1 MFKIADLRC
10 RAQIPSI
17 REKRILAPLPSDS
30 GGRPVPG
37 KYGDGVLE
45 GKQLLP
51 NAFQEQVSI
60 PAGKIPAPDTS
71 TEKNV
76 SADNNLLIQKMKA
89 QAPRA
94 MSRHVV
100 NLHGGAEQ
108 LGGLVFGEQEV
119 GFERFDFQSE
129 APIAEKFTV
138 SHHERGFGVHG
149 GLATVAPD
157 DRRGISDVV
166 EVAVGQH
173 QEMHRFA
180 SERGI
185 CSLRSVE
192 KNAAGRCCI
201 VETIG
206 VKHAPGKGFEPIHE
220 KMVREKVMSKFDFLS
235 SVCKLF
241 TSCRMKRALS
251 CLSCAAA
258 MVLAGFVPAPLA
270 ARSSVDPGQVA
281 ISVARWLEQGHYT
294 REKLDDKMSGRFLQ
308 TYLTTL
314 DYNKLYFIQPDIDEF
329 AGKYSTTLGDS
340 VLRGDL
346 GPAREI
352 FARFRQRVED
362 RVAKNKKLAQKKYAF
377 DSSRA
382 VEINRQDAPWPKNQE
397 EADRIWQSRI
407 EAELLKETLAE
418 LKLRPPQE
426 TVTRRYD
433 QVLRNVR
440 EMEDDDVVKAFLSAL
455 AQTYDPHSEYL
466 SPSDLENFQISMK
479 LSLVGVGAVLSS
491 EDGYAKVKEI
501 VPGGPADRDGRLT
514 VSDRVAAVAQGDA
527 EFEDVVDMKLDK
539 VVEKIRGK
547 KGTVVRLLVIPGDAT
562 DPSKRKIVEIRR
574 DEVKLK
580 DQEAKAEVLDL
591 DENGGRPVRI
601 GWITLPSF
609 YANMENRGTPK
620 STTEDVALLIARLK
634 REGIQGLVI
643 DLRRDGGGSLEEA
656 INLTG
661 LFIPKGPVVQAKDSN
676 GKITVSQDTNPVL
689 AYSGP
694 LIVLTNRLSASASEI
709 FAAALQ
715 DYGRAVVIGDERTF
729 GKGTVQTVLD
739 LGRLMSPFSL
749 GTADAGALKLTIQ
762 KFYRVRGG
770 STQLNGVESDMI
782 LPSLTDNSEIGE
794 GSLKNRLAYDEVAP
808 VKIADSMAATPLF
821 LNQLKARSGPRVA
834 ADPEFLYTMEDMRRV
849 REKITENKISL
860 NEKVRR
866 KELVEDKKR
875 KELREKERQ
884 SRGPALEVQAYE
896 LTLDDLAAPKLRPV
910 AFDRKQDKSL
920 LDSDDDETETKK
932 ATPEPDPIRNE
943 SLRIMRD
950 FIEFNQQMKTASI
963 QGESPL

>member
-1 MFKIADLRC
+1 
-10 RAQIPSI
+10 
-17 REKRILAPLPSDS
+17 
-30 GGRPVPG
+30 
-37 KYGDGVLE
+37 
-45 GKQLLP
+45 
-51 NAFQEQVSI
+51 
-60 PAGKIPAPDTS
+60 
-71 TEKNV
+71 
-76 SADNNLLIQKMKA
+76 
-89 QAPRA
+89 
-94 MSRHVV
+94 
-100 NLHGGAEQ
+100 
-108 LGGLVFGEQEV
+108 
-119 GFERFDFQSE
+119 
-129 APIAEKFTV
+129 
-138 SHHERGFGVHG
+138 
-149 GLATVAPD
+149 
-157 DRRGISDVV
+157 
-166 EVAVGQH
+166 
-173 QEMHRFA
+173 
-180 SERGI
+180 
-185 CSLRSVE
+185 
-192 KNAAGRCCI
+192 
-201 VETIG
+201 
-206 VKHAPGKGFEPIHE
+206 
-220 KMVREKVMSKFDFLS
+220 
-235 SVCKLF
+235 
-241 TSCRMKRALS
+241 MKRALLGLFS
-251 CLSCAAA
+251 
-258 MVLAGFVPAPLA
+258 AGLIALVGLLPLPLA
-270 ARSSVDPGQVA
+270 ARNSVDPGQVA
-281 ISVARWLEQGHYT
+281 ISVGRWLEQGHYT
-294 REKLDDKMSGRFLQ
+294 REKLDDKLSARFLQ

-314 DYNKLYFIQPDIDEF
+314 DYNKLYFTQQDVRQFEE
-329 AGKYSTTLGDS
+329 KYFSTLGDS

-352 FARFRQRVED
+352 FARFKQRVEE
-362 RVAKNKKLAQKKYAF
+362 RVAKNKKLAQKKYTF
-377 DSSRA
+377 DSDRT
-382 VEINRQDAPWPKNQE
+382 VEINRQDLPWPKNQE

-407 EAELLKETLAE
+407 EAELLKEHLAE

-440 EMEDDDVVKAFLSAL
+440 EMEDDDIIKTFLSAL

-514 VSDRVAAVAQGDA
+514 VSDRIAAVAQGDG

-591 DENGGRPVRI
+591 AEPGGRPTRI

-620 STTEDVALLIARLK
+620 STTQDVAALLARLK
-634 REGIQGLVI
+634 REGIQGLII

-661 LFIPKGPVVQAKDSN
+661 LFIPRGPVVQAKDPN
-676 GKITVSQDTNPVL
+676 GKITVSQDTNPDVV
-689 AYSGP
+689 YSGP

-715 DYGRAVVIGDERTF
+715 DYGRAVIVGDERTF

-770 STQLNGVESDMI
+770 STQLNGVESDI
-782 LPSLTDNSEIGE
+782 VLPSLTDNPEIGE
-794 GSLKNRLAYDEVAP
+794 GSLKNRLGYDEVAP

-821 LNQLKARSGPRVA
+821 LNQLKERSAARVS
-834 ADPEFLYTMEDMRRV
+834 ADPEFRYTMEDLRRV
-849 REKITENKISL
+849 REKIVQNTIPV
-860 NEKVRR
+860 NEKTRR
-866 KELVEDKKR
+866 DELAEDKKR

-884 SRGPALEVQAYE
+884 ARGPALDVQAYE
-896 LTLDDLAAPKLRPV
+896 LTLDDLAVPKLRPV
-910 AFDRKQDKSL
+910 AFDRKQDKNL
-920 LDSDDDETETKK
+920 LEAEDDDANAKK
-932 ATPEPDPIRNE
+932 TAPEPDPIRNE
-943 SLRIMRD
+943 SLRLMKD
-950 FIEFNQQMKTASI
+950 FIELTEQTKTASI
-963 QGESPL
+963 KKG

>member
-1 MFKIADLRC
+1 
-10 RAQIPSI
+10 
-17 REKRILAPLPSDS
+17 
-30 GGRPVPG
+30 
-37 KYGDGVLE
+37 
-45 GKQLLP
+45 
-51 NAFQEQVSI
+51 
-60 PAGKIPAPDTS
+60 
-71 TEKNV
+71 
-76 SADNNLLIQKMKA
+76 
-89 QAPRA
+89 
-94 MSRHVV
+94 
-100 NLHGGAEQ
+100 
-108 LGGLVFGEQEV
+108 
-119 GFERFDFQSE
+119 
-129 APIAEKFTV
+129 
-138 SHHERGFGVHG
+138 
-149 GLATVAPD
+149 
-157 DRRGISDVV
+157 
-166 EVAVGQH
+166 
-173 QEMHRFA
+173 
-180 SERGI
+180 
-185 CSLRSVE
+185 
-192 KNAAGRCCI
+192 
-201 VETIG
+201 
-206 VKHAPGKGFEPIHE
+206 
-220 KMVREKVMSKFDFLS
+220 
-235 SVCKLF
+235 
-241 TSCRMKRALS
+241 MKRALS
-251 CLSCAAA
+251 GLLLAGLIAAA
-258 MVLAGFVPAPLA
+258 GLLPAQLV
-270 ARSSVDPGQVA
+270 ARGSVDPGQVA

-294 REKLDDKMSGRFLQ
+294 REKLDEKMSAKFLQ

-314 DYNKLYFIQPDIDEF
+314 DYNKLYFTQGDIIEF
-329 AGKYSTTLGDS
+329 EQKYSTTLGDS

-352 FARFRQRVED
+352 FARFKQRVEE
-362 RVAKNKKLAQKKYAF
+362 RVTKNKKVAQKKYGF
-377 DSSRA
+377 DTSRTA
-382 VEINRQDAPWPKNQE
+382 EINRQEAPWPKNQV
-397 EADRIWQSRI
+397 EADRIWQTRI
-407 EAELLKETLAE
+407 EAELLKEELAE

-440 EMEDDDVVKAFLSAL
+440 EMEDDDVIKTFLSAL
-455 AQTYDPHSEYL
+455 AQSYDPHSEYL

-501 VPGGPADRDGRLT
+501 VPGGPADRDGRLG
-514 VSDRVAAVAQGDA
+514 VSDRIAAVAQGNA

-539 VVEKIRGK
+539 VVEKIRGR
-547 KGTVVRLLVIPGDAT
+547 KGTVVRLLVIPSDAT
-562 DPSKRKIVEIRR
+562 DPSKRKIIDIRR

-591 DENGGRPVRI
+591 GEQGGRPTRI

-620 STTEDVALLIARLK
+620 STTQDVASLLARLK
-634 REGIQGLVI
+634 REGIQGLII

-676 GKITVSQDTNPVL
+676 GKITVSQDTNPDVT
-689 AYSGP
+689 YNGP
-694 LIVLTNRLSASASEI
+694 LMVLTNRLSASASEI

-715 DYGRAVVIGDERTF
+715 DYGRAVVLGDERTF

-770 STQLNGVESDMI
+770 STQLNGVESDII

-821 LNQLKARSGPRVA
+821 LNDLRARSAARVA
-834 ADPEFLYTMEDMRRV
+834 ADPEFGYTMDDMRRV
-849 REKITENKISL
+849 REKIDQNTISL

-866 KELVEDKKR
+866 KELVEDKER
-875 KELREKERQ
+875 KEMRDKERQ
-884 SRGPALEVQAYE
+884 SRGPALGVQAYE

-910 AFDRKQDKSL
+910 AFDRKQDKNL
-920 LDSDDDETETKK
+920 LDSDEEEANAKK
-932 ATPEPDPIRNE
+932 AAPEPDPIRNE

-950 FIEFNQQMKTASI
+950 LIELNQQTKTASI
-963 QGESPL
+963 KGDNPL